1 MNEAHFFV
9 GCNSESPEHIYFNM
23 DDAVNAY
30 HDYIELFDE
39 AGNKI
44 IAYKRIFDKDDKDVF
59 YTTDF

>member
-1 MNEAHFFV
+1 MTEAKFFV
-9 GCNSESPEHIYFNM
+9 GCDSESPEHIHFSM
-23 DDAVNAY
+23 EDAVKGD

-44 IAYKRIFDKDDKDVF
+44 DAYKRIFDKDDNVV